1 MQMKEA
7 FYNPQKASLSF
18 VISLI
23 RFINKSKMGFTPY
36 TTENRENCFHSFQHR
51 VN

>member
-1 MQMKEA
+1 MKEA
-7 FYNPQKASLSF
+7 FYSFQKASLLF

-36 TTENRENCFHSFQHR
+36 TTGN
-51 VN
+51 